1 MTAPVRDIGAVID
14 RDFGGDP
21 AHRVLA
27 ARIDRLIIALDAAL
41 TQQVNEILHHPDF
54 RAMEARWRALAR
66 LVDQAQS
73 GPGRVLVRVLNV
85 SWSALRRDL
94 ERAVD
99 FDQSHIY
106 QLIYDGEFGM
116 PGGLPFGLIVGDYDV
131 SATTDRKRGDQV
143 ETLGRLSRVAAAAFC
158 PVILGAAPDLL
169 GVDDFA
175 DIPAYADLTDVQTGA
190 RSLDDARR
198 WDRLRQKDDTR
209 FVGVVAPRVALRRAY
224 RRYEITRTDGFT
236 FDETA
241 GRPLF
246 VSGAFAFAA
255 TVMAAF
261 HDSGW
266 YAAIRGAFQDGSG
279 GGRVPGFGAYDFG
292 TDRHGLSAQAPVQTR
307 FTSAQEDALIARG
320 IVPLTALYLEPEA
333 VFTANPSL
341 HRPETYDSPV
351 ATENARLGAMLQYVL
366 CASRFAHY
374 LKVMMR
380 DAVGTVADAQTIE
393 HRLSDWLRE
402 YCLGNDDA
410 DQDLKAAYPLR
421 NGSVSVA
428 PVLGRPGIYAATVR
442 LQPHFQLDD
451 VSTSFHLISET
462 SGQISPERITA

>member
-14 RDFGGDP
+14 REFGEGP
-21 AHRVLA
+21 AHRALA
-27 ARIDRLIIALDAAL
+27 ARIDRLIVALDAAL
-41 TQQVNEILHHPDF
+41 TRQVNMILHHPDF
-54 RAMEARWRALAR
+54 RAMEARWRALDR

-73 GPGRVLVRVLNV
+73 GPERVLIRVLNV
-85 SWSALRRDL
+85 SWSALLRDL

-116 PGGLPFGLIVGDYDV
+116 PGGLPFGLIVGDYEV
-131 SATTDRKRGDQV
+131 SAATDRTRGDQV
-143 ETLGRLSRVAAAAFC
+143 EGLGRLSGVAAASFC

-175 DIPAYADLTDVQTGA
+175 DIPPYADLTEPRVGRQSQG
-190 RSLDDARR
+190 DAIR
-198 WDRLRQKDDTR
+198 WDALRQRDDTR
-209 FVGVVAPRVALRRAY
+209 FIGLVAPRVALRRAY
-224 RRYEITRTDGFT
+224 RRYEVTRTDGFT
-236 FDETA
+236 FDEA
-241 GRPLF
+241 ASRPLF
-246 VSGAFAFAA
+246 VSGAFAFAS
-255 TVMAAF
+255 TVIAAF
-261 HDSGW
+261 HDTGW
-266 YAAIRGAFQDGSG
+266 YAAIRGAFQDESG

-292 TDRHGLSAQAPVQTR
+292 TDRHRLSAQPPVQTR

-341 HRPETYDSPV
+341 HRPESYDSPV
-351 ATENARLGAMLQYVL
+351 ANENARIGAMLQYVL

-380 DAVGTVADAQTIE
+380 DAVGTVADARTIE
-393 HRLSDWLRE
+393 NDLSEWLRG

-421 NGSVSVA
+421 DGSVSVS
-428 PVLGRPGIYAATVR
+428 PVSGRPGVYAATVR

-462 SGQISPERITA
+462 TGQTGPKRTYA